1 MFVEIATLNGMMQA
15 KKKNTTATNIV
26 TTCDERT
33 IFIMTIPKS
42 YAVVENIKVCLVM

>member
-15 KKKNTTATNIV
+15 KKKKTTATNIV

-33 IFIMTIPKS
+33 IFITTIPKN
-42 YAVVENIKVCLVM
+42 AVVENIQVCVLL